1 MEQQQAMEREKEVIL
16 LERKKLGRHH
26 TLQVIKINIINSKPY
41 WYHNSPNDVM
51 RRASHLSSSSSKS
64 LTAE

>member
-1 MEQQQAMEREKEVIL
+1 MEFNFHPFECRLVLATMEQQQAMEREKEVIL

-41 WYHNSPNDVM
+41 
-51 RRASHLSSSSSKS
+51 
-64 LTAE
+64 